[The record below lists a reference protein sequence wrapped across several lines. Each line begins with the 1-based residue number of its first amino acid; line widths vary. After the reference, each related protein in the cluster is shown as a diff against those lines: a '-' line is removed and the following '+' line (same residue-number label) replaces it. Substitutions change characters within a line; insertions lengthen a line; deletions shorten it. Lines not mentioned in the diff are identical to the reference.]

1 MFPPPHFRREQF
13 PTPPLPERGCRIFAT
28 PKNPHDG
35 KSVKEQQGAIAK
47 DCSSFIATKLNEL
60 MSLGKAGLTKEE
72 MPKFPR
78 DTSLMQGVG
87 ALWDAPTLEGNSQS
101 PGPKGKSSVVT
112 ESLTPKVIKQ
122 DEDGRALSTHE
133 TVSAGAATEDKV
145 QTIPWRDWA
154 RSACALDDAQ
164 IAKQVLALAMAANH
178 DHMTYDIPIACIKV
192 GTLIK
197 AVATRDI
204 PVGHLKVPLWFKRDA
219 SMVMDGPGVTVHPKA
234 VVAEVSWVRPITPE
248 LAEAGVESADAVTV
262 KVHVQ
267 PEIKLPKESD
277 AGFVWDPKDSVH
289 PFWFIRRKDHVVRQG
304 DIALNG
310 SCGYRAECDIAANA
324 SVVTET
330 VQFVCASEYV
340 HLKTAKAKVDPM
352 VATYEVKLPCIVN
365 TAPIL
370 AGQEAVVQWD
380 SAPPPK
386 KQKKTKTQQTA
397 FDQIAANQRKKPR
410 K

>member
-1 MFPPPHFRREQF
+1 M
-13 PTPPLPERGCRIFAT
+13 
-28 PKNPHDG
+28 K
-35 KSVKEQQGAIAK
+35 
-47 DCSSFIATKLNEL
+47 
-60 MSLGKAGLTKEE
+60 LGKAGLTKEG
-72 MPKFPR
+72 MPQFPR

-178 DHMTYDIPIACIKV
+178 DHMTCEIPIAMIKSGSV
-192 GTLIK
+192 IK
-197 AVATRDI
+197 AVATTDI
-204 PVGHLKVPLWFKRDA
+204 PVGHLKVPLWFKKDA
-219 SMVMDGPGVTVHPKA
+219 SMVMEGAGVTIHPKA
-234 VVAEVSWVRPITPE
+234 VCAEVSWVRPMTPE
-248 LAEAGVESADAVTV
+248 EAEAGVERGDDVV
-262 KVHVQ
+262 VRVHVQ
-267 PEIKLPKESD
+267 PELKLPKEGD
-277 AGFVWDPKDSVH
+277 AGFVWDLKDSVH
-289 PFWFIRRKDHVVRQG
+289 PFWFMRRWDQVTRQG
-304 DIALNG
+304 DMAANASG
-310 SCGYRAECDIAANA
+310 EAQIAANA
-324 SVVTET
+324 SVVMET
-330 VQFVCASEYV
+330 VQQVWASDYV

-352 VATYEVKLPCIVN
+352 VATYSVKLPCIVS
-365 TAPIL
+365 TAPIQ

-380 SAPPPK
+380 SAPPTK
-386 KQKKTKTQQTA
+386 KQKAKTQQTA
-397 FDQIAANQRKKPR
+397 FDQIAANQRKRPR